1 MIIIYKSSCLK
12 EGQAGFLGHVD
23 HKKASSDLKG
33 SAFTVEC
40 FLAFRGL
47 N

>member
-12 EGQAGFLGHVD
+12 ERQAGFLGHVD
-23 HKKASSDLKG
+23 HKKASSDVKDI
-33 SAFTVEC
+33 AFTVEC
-40 FLAFRGL
+40 CLAMRGL